1 MIKPNNSIN
10 RSYEQPIQLES
21 NLVLVLDLGLHCSQ
35 LINSNKTNILLI
47 HHHKKKKKLK
57 KKIKK

>member
-21 NLVLVLDLGLHCSQ
+21 NLVLVLVLDLGLHCSQ
-35 LINSNKTNILLI
+35 LLNSNKTNILLI
-47 HHHKKKKKLK
+47 HHHKN
-57 KKIKK
+57 